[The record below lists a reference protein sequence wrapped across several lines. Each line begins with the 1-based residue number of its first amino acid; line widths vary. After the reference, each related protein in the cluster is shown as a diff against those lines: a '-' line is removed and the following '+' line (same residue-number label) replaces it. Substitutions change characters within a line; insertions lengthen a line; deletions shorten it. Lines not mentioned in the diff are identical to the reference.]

1 MIQRFLIGQAARR
14 HRIEDEI
21 GRAIDDAHH
30 LGDAVTRKRF
40 AQAVND
46 GNCARNRGLVVE
58 VCAGFSRSGKQLW
71 TVSSKKRLV
80 AGHHGNALFEC
91 SDDIGSGW
99 LNTADQFND
108 NIVAIDCF
116 FGMGRQKCR
125 IHIVVTRRI
134 KPADRHLVHAYTR
147 T

>member
-1 MIQRFLIGQAARR
+1 MLQRFLIGQTARC

-46 GNCARNRGLVVE
+46 GNCTRNRGLVVE
-58 VCAGFSRSGKQLW
+58 VCAGFSRSSIQLW

-91 SDDIGSGW
+91 TDDIGSGW
-99 LNTADQFND
+99 LNTADQFD
-108 NIVAIDCF
+108 NNVLTIDGF
-116 FGMGRQKCR
+116 FGMNRQKCR
-125 IHIVVTRRI
+125 IHIVVTRCV
-134 KPADRHLVHAYTR
+134 KPTNRHLVHAHTR